1 MNLTNKSVVVTGSNG
16 ALGKVV
22 VEKVIS
28 LSGTPIE
35 IDLNSKNENNQN
47 NSYAVDLSDQSATQS
62 LFEDIADVDVV
73 LNIAGGFEMG
83 PTVYETSEEDW
94 DAMFTMNV
102 KTLHNVIRACVPIM
116 IRKGRGSIV
125 NVGAVNALKGLP
137 NMGAYCAA
145 KSTVMRMT
153 ESLSEELRKE
163 NINVDAVLP
172 SIIDTPRNRADMPGA
187 DYSKW
192 LSPEKLAN
200 VICFLGSE
208 DASAVTGALVPVT
221 K

>member
-153 ESLSEELRKE
+153 ESLSEELRQE
-163 NINVDAVLP
+163 NINVNAVLP

>member
-163 NINVDAVLP
+163 NINVNAVLP